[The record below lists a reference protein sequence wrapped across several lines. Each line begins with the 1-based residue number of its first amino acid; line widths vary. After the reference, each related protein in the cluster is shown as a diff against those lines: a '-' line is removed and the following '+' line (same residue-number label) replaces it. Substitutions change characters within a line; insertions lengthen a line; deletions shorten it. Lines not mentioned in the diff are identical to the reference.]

1 MAEGLEK
8 GREQGRVES
17 PWAVTAAAAAA
28 AAGRPTF
35 VVVLAGTLRMG
46 NGMGPRP
53 SPLPTTPVLEDAG
66 KIVGPVL
73 AAAAAAAA
81 AVVVAVDGFL

>member
-17 PWAVTAAAAAA
+17 PWAVTAAAAA